1 MGYKLRTNLSTG
13 GRFQTYLQVKMKDVL
28 LVKVVDSFTYL
39 FGKQDSIQ
47 LGKIVVFIYDP
58 VK

>member
-1 MGYKLRTNLSTG
+1 MYTG
-13 GRFQTYLQVKMKDVL
+13 SRFQTYLQIKMKDVL
-28 LVKVVDSFTYL
+28 LMQVVDSFTDL